1 MTNLPN
7 ILTILRLVLIIP
19 INIFLFTHNK
29 QIALSLIFVAWITD
43 LLDGYFARKLN
54 ASTELGKTLD
64 PLADKLLIFSV
75 VLYLIL
81 TNILPFWLGTIIFT
95 RDLLILSAGLLAFK
109 KYKFV
114 IQSNWVGKVS
124 AFLIGATLV
133 VLMVIERNPIQNLL
147 YIVILIVVIL
157 SLGLYSIYYKQTL
170 EILKSRN
177 S

>member
-1 MTNLPN
+1 MTNFPN

-29 QIALSLIFVAWITD
+29 PIALSLIFVAWITD
-43 LLDGYFARKLN
+43 LLDGHFARKLN
-54 ASTELGKTLD
+54 AISEFGKTLD
-64 PLADKLLIFSV
+64 PLADKLLIFSI
-75 VLYLIL
+75 VLSLIL
-81 TNILPFWLGTIIFT
+81 TNILPFWLGTIIFA
-95 RDLLILSAGLLAFK
+95 RDLLILSAGLLALK

-124 AFLIGATLV
+124 AFLIGSTLV
-133 VLMVIERNPIQNLL
+133 VLMVLERDPVQNLL
-147 YIVILIVVIL
+147 YIVILIVVVL